1 VTASVG
7 DGIRAAP
14 GSWSFGGVVAE
25 SFDVHVARSVP
36 YYNET
41 HRLIERLGDE
51 FLAAGSR
58 GYDLGCS
65 TGALTARL
73 AARHRERPIELLGV
87 DREPQMV
94 AEARARCAAYRSVTI
109 AEADLTDFD
118 LLPAD
123 LVVAH
128 YTLHFV
134 PPDARAGVVERIAGA
149 LEGGGA
155 LLLFEKVKS
164 PDPRLDDLISELY
177 HDWKRAQGYN
187 DAEIAAKARSLDG
200 VLEPFTPEQNR
211 DLLAN
216 AGFTRL
222 TTVYRWLNWEGILA
236 LAE

>member
-1 VTASVG
+1 MASVG

-14 GSWSFGGVVAE
+14 GAWSFGGAVAE
-25 SFDVHVARSVP
+25 SFDVHVARSIP

-41 HRLIERLGDE
+41 HRLIERLSDE
-51 FLAAGSR
+51 FMSPGSR

-65 TGALTARL
+65 TGSLTARL
-73 AARHRERPIELLGV
+73 AARHQERAIELVGI
-87 DREPQMV
+87 DREPEMV
-94 AEARARCAAYRSVTI
+94 AEARTRCAAFPSVTI
-109 AEADLTDFD
+109 VEADLMAFE
-118 LLPAD
+118 LEPAD

-134 PPDARAGVVERIAGA
+134 SPDARGAVVERFAHA
-149 LEGGGA
+149 LNRGGA
-155 LLLFEKVKS
+155 LLLFEKVRS
-164 PDPRLDDLISELY
+164 SDPRLEELTSELY

-187 DAEIAAKARSLDG
+187 DAEIAAKARSLEG
-200 VLEPFTPEQNR
+200 VLEPFTSEQNR

-216 AGFTRL
+216 AGFTKV

>member
-1 VTASVG
+1 MASVG

-14 GSWSFGGVVAE
+14 GSWSFGGAVAD

-41 HRLIERLGDE
+41 HRLIERLSDA
-51 FLAAGSR
+51 FMSPGSR
-58 GYDLGCS
+58 AYDLGCS

-73 AARHRERPIELLGV
+73 AARHQEHSALLGI

-94 AEARARCAAYRSVTI
+94 AEARMRCAAFPSVTI
-109 AEADLTDFD
+109 VEADLMAFE
-118 LLPAD
+118 LEPAD

-134 PPDARAGVVERIAGA
+134 PPDARGVVVERIAHA
-149 LEGGGA
+149 LNRGGA
-155 LLLFEKVKS
+155 LRLFEKVRS
-164 PDPRLDDLISELY
+164 SEPRLEELTSELY

-187 DAEIAAKARSLDG
+187 DAEIAAKARSLEG
-200 VLEPFTPEQNR
+200 VLEPFTSEQNR
-211 DLLAN
+211 DLLTC
-216 AGFTRL
+216 AGFTKVM
-222 TTVYRWLNWEGILA
+222 TVYRWLNWEGILA